1 MNTKNE
7 FLEDIKVFTEF
18 GKLNP
23 SKYWPILEHD
33 YDILIGLGF
42 KYVRYMER
50 SDGREA
56 WLSFVIYLTDK
67 TWHGPSL
74 NIMIL
79 SHLHDP
85 QRPIVYYGY
94 LNNAEGHIS
103 FSEDT
108 LEEVLN
114 KIIEAANAN

>member
-23 SKYWPILEHD
+23 SKYWSILEHD

-67 TWHGPSL
+67 IRYGPSL

-79 SHLHDP
+79 SHPHDP

-94 LNNAEGHIS
+94 LNNTECHIS